1 MNPPREFVS
10 ALRAFD
16 KELRI
21 RWATRTCVWFIER
34 KLPERHR
41 QLLSERP
48 NPWKSPRGFDLYD
61 GWREGWVHILSV
73 HPDLLDHR
81 VFDVLAAADSYRQGG
96 FAAINRQLDEAVEQW
111 ERDTDRAIQN
121 FQESAAR
128 EAFDDLQSIS
138 KQKIFVP
145 VAVTNEGEP
154 G

>member
-16 KELRI
+16 PELRI
-21 RWATRTCVWFIER
+21 RWAQRTSLWFVER

-61 GWREGWVHILSV
+61 GWKEGWVHVLSV
-73 HPDLLDHR
+73 HPTLLDHR

-96 FAAINRQLDEAVEQW
+96 FEGINRQLDEAVAKW
-111 ERDTDRAIQN
+111 EHDTDREIKN
-121 FQESAAR
+121 WNESASK
-128 EAFDDLQSIS
+128 EAAERMPWLQGRRVV
-138 KQKIFVP
+138 VP
-145 VAVTNEGEP
+145 
-154 G
+154 